1 MILFLSAALLACLVG
16 GTVVAD
22 ASLEPAVRAD
32 TSPELRVLTAKKGRL
47 DELHEWLHGHHKDV
61 LAAHGIKSTGFFVP
75 AGENPDGRLL
85 CLFEISR
92 KAGITEAWQAVGRDP
107 RAAAIDPTS
116 EGSEALVAGVTSIPL
131 EPTDYSPAFVA
142 AESAE
147 PRVFELRTYTCP
159 SPERLAA
166 LDERFR
172 DHTMKLFEKHGMTN
186 LVYWHPAGIENSDRK
201 LIYLLA
207 HRSVDA
213 AKESF
218 AAFRKDPDWLAAKEA
233 SEKKVGGS
241 LTEKEQ
247 GVVSEFFMP
256 TDYSPIR

>member
-1 MILFLSAALLACLVG
+1 MLLFVISVVVACTPWTVLADGTAPVASCTAEPIHELRMLTARPGELNELHAWFRNHDGNLLAV
-16 GTVVAD
+16 
-22 ASLEPAVRAD
+22 
-32 TSPELRVLTAKKGRL
+32 
-47 DELHEWLHGHHKDV
+47 
-61 LAAHGIKSTGFFVP
+61 HGIKSTGFFVP

-92 KAGITEAWQAVGRDP
+92 KAGITEAWQAVGHDP
-107 RAAAIDPTS
+107 RVAAIDPTS

-131 EPTDYSPAFVA
+131 EPTDYSPALVA
-142 AESAE
+142 AKSAE

-159 SPERLAA
+159 SPEHLAA

-172 DHTMKLFEKHGMTN
+172 DHTMTLFEKHGMTN
-186 LVYWHPAGIENSDRK
+186 LVYWHPAGTENSDRK

-218 AAFRKDPDWLAAKEA
+218 AAFRMDPDWLAAKEA
-233 SEKKVGGS
+233 SEKKAGGS
-241 LTEKEQ
+241 LTEKER
-247 GVVSEFFMP
+247 GVVSEFFTP
-256 TDYSPIR
+256 TDYSPLR